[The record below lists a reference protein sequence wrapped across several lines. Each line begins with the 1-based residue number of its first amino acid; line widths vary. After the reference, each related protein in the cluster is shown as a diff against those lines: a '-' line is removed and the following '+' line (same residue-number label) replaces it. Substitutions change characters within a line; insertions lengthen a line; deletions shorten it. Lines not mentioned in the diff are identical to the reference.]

1 MKIILRADVENLG
14 RLGDVVTVKAGY
26 GRNYLLPQGLAML
39 VTPGNLKAFEL
50 ERKKLQA
57 RMDALRA
64 AADDLAGKLEGLV
77 LPIVMRVG
85 DNDKLYGSVTTAIIG
100 DALAAQGIEVDRRR
114 ILLDHPIR
122 TLGDHPVRVRL
133 HADVI
138 ASLTVKVVSED
149 KAHLVEEEAAEAPA
163 EAPTEEAAE
172 SFPAPPPAFTGG
184 GGSAVGSSALLF
196 HASPTEEFPH
206 GIPCRSQSGD
216 ERSASSSP
224 PPQR

>member
-64 AADDLAGKLEGLV
+64 AADDIAGKLEGLV

-100 DALAAQGIEVDRRR
+100 DALTAQASKWIVAASCSTIPSVPSA
-114 ILLDHPIR
+114 I
-122 TLGDHPVRVRL
+122 TLSACVCMPTSRFPHREG
-133 HADVI
+133 
-138 ASLTVKVVSED
+138 VSED

-172 SFPAPPPAFTGG
+172 
-184 GGSAVGSSALLF
+184 
-196 HASPTEEFPH
+196 
-206 GIPCRSQSGD
+206 
-216 ERSASSSP
+216 
-224 PPQR
+224 

>member
-57 RMDALRA
+57 RMD
-64 AADDLAGKLEGLV
+64 DDIAGKLEGLV

-100 DALAAQGIEVDRRR
+100 DALTAQGIEVDRRR

-172 SFPAPPPAFTGG
+172 
-184 GGSAVGSSALLF
+184 
-196 HASPTEEFPH
+196 
-206 GIPCRSQSGD
+206 
-216 ERSASSSP
+216 
-224 PPQR
+224 

>member
-1 MKIILRADVENLG
+1 MKVILRADVEKLG
-14 RLGDVVTVKAGY
+14 HLGDIVNVKPGY
-26 GRNYLLPQGLAML
+26 GRNYLLPQQLASL
-39 VTPGNLKAFEL
+39 ATPANIRVFEL

-64 AADDLAGKLEGLV
+64 AADAIAAKLEGLV

-100 DALAAQGIEVDRRR
+100 DALAAQDIEVDRRR
-114 ILLDHPIR
+114 ILIDHPIR

-163 EAPTEEAAE
+163 EAPAEEAAE
-172 SFPAPPPAFTGG
+172 
-184 GGSAVGSSALLF
+184 
-196 HASPTEEFPH
+196 
-206 GIPCRSQSGD
+206 
-216 ERSASSSP
+216 
-224 PPQR
+224 